1 MPEKAKIKFGGQT
14 YTVRPLTLG
23 QIREISVASA
33 SLLSI
38 GGTAREREG
47 QAIDM
52 MIEAVAAGLV
62 RDAPEVA
69 ANMLEVETT
78 MQELTEAY
86 RTVQRLAGLF
96 IPQEDAA
103 PGEKSA
109 AA

>member
-1 MPEKAKIKFGGQT
+1 MAEKAKIKLGGQT

-23 QIREISVASA
+23 QIREIAIASA
-33 SLLSI
+33 TLFTP
-38 GGTAREREG
+38 GGTSREREA
-47 QAIDM
+47 QAMDM
-52 MIEAVAAGLV
+52 MIEAVSAGLR

-69 ANMLEVETT
+69 ANILEVETT

-96 IPQEDAA
+96 VPNEDAA
-103 PGEKSA
+103 PGEAQA